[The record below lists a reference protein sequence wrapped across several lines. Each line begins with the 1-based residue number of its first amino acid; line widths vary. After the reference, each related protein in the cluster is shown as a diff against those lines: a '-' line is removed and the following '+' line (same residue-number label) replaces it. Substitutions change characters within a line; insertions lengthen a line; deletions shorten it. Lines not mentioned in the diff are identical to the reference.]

1 MPANYYSCTVLYDDT
16 AVLHVDQNVSNAYI
30 QHVDLVS
37 LVSNNTVQSLGMLDL
52 YETFH
57 ESGVFIFRLT

>member
-1 MPANYYSCTVLYDDT
+1 MSAHAAPWI
-16 AVLHVDQNVSNAYI
+16 DQQEDSTTLGI
-30 QHVDLVS
+30 QFP
-37 LVSNNTVQSLGMLDL
+37 SLGMLDL

>member
-1 MPANYYSCTVLYDDT
+1 MLLACWLLAASTT
-16 AVLHVDQNVSNAYI
+16 AAAAATPGLAI
-30 QHVDLVS
+30 QFP
-37 LVSNNTVQSLGMLDL
+37 SLGMLDL